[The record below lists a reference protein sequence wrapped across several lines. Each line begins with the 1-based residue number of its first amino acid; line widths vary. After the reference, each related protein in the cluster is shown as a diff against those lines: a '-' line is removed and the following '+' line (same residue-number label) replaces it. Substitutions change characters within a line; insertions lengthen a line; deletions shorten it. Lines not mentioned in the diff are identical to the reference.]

1 MTIQGI
7 TLTIVFFTKKDNI
20 RLSLLL
26 LTHMFTITRLTPAIL
41 TAQFPSFCETLN
53 HLSSI
58 GDLTLEKALDVLDR
72 SDAS

>member
-26 LTHMFTITRLTPAIL
+26 LTHMLSITRLTPAIL

-58 GDLTLEKALDVLDR
+58 GDLTLDQALEVLQK
-72 SDAS
+72 SDTS